1 MWEEIMPDPDLIK
14 VMCVDDHPLVRDGV
28 RLVLHQQND
37 MQLVAEASNGLEAL
51 VAFRKSRPDVTLM
64 DLKMP
69 LMDGMEA
76 TSAIRQEFL
85 KAKIVI
91 LTTYSGD
98 VKASRAF
105 RLGVSGYLLKGFPR
119 RELIDTIRGV
129 HTGQRRIPSDIAAD
143 MFEHY
148 NADELSAREIQVLR
162 QVAGGHANKIVA
174 NNLYIS
180 EDTVKG
186 HMKKVLAKL
195 QASDR
200 THAVMIALKR
210 GFLDAETNGAPG
222 EYVRR
227 LKPGRKSAS
236 PLQELTAQGHDRSLA
251 SEQVLQ
257 ECGLNLQPAT
267 CNPRPGGSRQ
277 VYCRQD
283 EL

>member
-51 VAFRKSRPDVTLM
+51 AAFRKSRPDVTLM

-105 RLGVSGYLLKGFPR
+105 RLGVSG
-119 RELIDTIRGV
+119 
-129 HTGQRRIPSDIAAD
+129 
-143 MFEHY
+143 
-148 NADELSAREIQVLR
+148 
-162 QVAGGHANKIVA
+162 
-174 NNLYIS
+174 
-180 EDTVKG
+180 
-186 HMKKVLAKL
+186 
-195 QASDR
+195 
-200 THAVMIALKR
+200 
-210 GFLDAETNGAPG
+210 
-222 EYVRR
+222 
-227 LKPGRKSAS
+227 
-236 PLQELTAQGHDRSLA
+236 
-251 SEQVLQ
+251 
-257 ECGLNLQPAT
+257 
-267 CNPRPGGSRQ
+267 
-277 VYCRQD
+277 
-283 EL
+283 